1 MGRKGKIYI
10 GTSGWHYKHWIGSF
24 YPQGT
29 KDADQLSYYLE
40 FFKTVELNNSFYRL
54 PAPETFA
61 NWRKAVPADFVFAIK
76 GSRYIT
82 HQKKLNIEKEN
93 ISIFFN
99 SVKRLREKAGPVLFQ
114 LPPHWNVNVER
125 FARFLK
131 LLPKKYRFTFEFRN
145 HSWYNDE
152 VDELLRRYNCAFCIY
167 ELEHHLSPLKVT
179 ADFVYTR
186 LHGPGNKY
194 QGSYTDTQLEK
205 WAVQCKAW
213 QKDGKDAYVYF
224 DNDQL
229 GYAAFNAKKLMEL
242 VK

>member
-29 KDADQLSYYLE
+29 KDADQLSYYLK
-40 FFKTVELNNSFYRL
+40 FFKTVELNNSFNGL
-54 PAPETFA
+54 PALEAFA
-61 NWRKAVPADFVFAIK
+61 NWRKAVQADFVFAIK

-93 ISIFFN
+93 ISIFYN

-194 QGSYTDTQLEK
+194 QGSYTDTQLK
-205 WAVQCKAW
+205 KSAVQCKAW
-213 QKDGKDAYVYF
+213 PKDGKNAYRYF
-224 DNDQL
+224 VNDPL

>member
-61 NWRKAVPADFVFAIK
+61 NWRKAVPSDFVFAIK

-125 FARFLK
+125 FDRFLK

-152 VDELLRRYNCAFCIY
+152 VDELLRSYNCAFCIY

-194 QGSYTDTQLEK
+194 QGSYTDTQLKK